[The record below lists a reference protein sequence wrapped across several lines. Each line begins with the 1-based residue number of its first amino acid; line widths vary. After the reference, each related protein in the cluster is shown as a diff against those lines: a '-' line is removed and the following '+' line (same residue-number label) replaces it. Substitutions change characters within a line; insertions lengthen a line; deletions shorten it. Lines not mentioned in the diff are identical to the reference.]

1 MLKFIRRSKLHAV
14 LSALAEEKT
23 LQKKLKQLQ
32 FQNANVKKKPKKAG
46 LSPVAQALAEAGYF
60 TETEARPKAKF
71 YIFICSASWCG
82 PCRAL
87 MPQVVEEYEKNMK
100 KDKTVSMVLL
110 GHDDTEEEAKKYID
124 HYETDMPGVLS
135 KAAQLPNRP
144 DIPGIPWYFI
154 LNAKGELVSVGA
166 GSKVLNWKEEIK
178 KKPQKAEKPKK
189 QKKQRGGRN

>member
-1 MLKFIRRSKLHAV
+1 M
-14 LSALAEEKT
+14 KT
-23 LQKKLKQLQ
+23 LILSIALVLGLFCTAMPQVQAKDNEPAKTK
-32 FQNANVKKKPKKAG
+32 VKKKPKKAG

-110 GHDDTEEEAKKYID
+110 GHDSTEEEAKKYIE

-135 KAAQLPNRP
+135 KAVQLENRP
-144 DIPGIPWYFI
+144 QIPGIPWYFI

-178 KKPQKAEKPKK
+178 KKPQKTEKPKK